1 MIHASGEAASS
12 DHAPVPGRFISI
24 EGTDC
29 AGKSTQARLL
39 AGALAAAGRPVLL
52 TREPGGAPGAEAL
65 RGFLLA
71 NTTDLD
77 PLAEAL
83 LHFAARADHAARTL
97 RPALAAGLTIV
108 CDRFFDSTIAYQG
121 YGQGADL
128 TSIAALV
135 RMLDLTPDL
144 TFILDIP
151 PGEEQTRRRSRN
163 TPSDRYERLGPAFL
177 ERVRQGFHT
186 IAKTDRSRCILLDA
200 SPSPPEVHT
209 RLLGLTLARL
219 A

>member
-1 MIHASGEAASS
+1 MIHAFGSSTSG
-12 DHAPVPGRFISI
+12 DHAPVQARFITI

-39 AGALAAAGRPVLL
+39 AGALAAQGRPILL
-52 TREPGGAPGAEAL
+52 TREPGGAPGAEAM
-65 RGFLLA
+65 RSFLLA

-83 LHFAARADHAARTL
+83 LHFAARTDHAARTL
-97 RPALAAGLTIV
+97 RPALAAGLTVV
-108 CDRFFDSTIAYQG
+108 CDRFFDSTMAYQG
-121 YGQGADL
+121 YGQGADP
-128 TSIAALV
+128 TSIATLIH
-135 RMLDLTPDL
+135 MLDLTPDL

-186 IAKTDRSRCILLDA
+186 IAKTDPKRCTLLDA
-200 SPSPPEVHT
+200 SPPPPQVHA
-209 RLLGLTLARL
+209 RLLALTLARL
-219 A
+219 P